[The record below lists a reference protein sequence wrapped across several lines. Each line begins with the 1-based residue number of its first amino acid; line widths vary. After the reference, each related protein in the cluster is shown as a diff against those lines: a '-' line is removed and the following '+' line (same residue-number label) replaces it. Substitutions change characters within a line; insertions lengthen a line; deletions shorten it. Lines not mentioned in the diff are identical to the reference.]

1 MNEHQDTCIYTATS
15 SVWQKVFDVKY
26 MSFYILN
33 KRLSY
38 MGGCLLFFLVSN
50 IFLVSSRNYNIY
62 NIRSIFFNYLIAEV

>member
-38 MGGCLLFFLVSN
+38 MGGCLLFF
-50 IFLVSSRNYNIY
+50 
-62 NIRSIFFNYLIAEV
+62 FFSFKHLFGKFKKLQYLQYQEYFF